1 MQGVPGGAIEDS
13 LEDYRAE
20 LEAYIDNQAPDAT
33 VGEVLGSKGIKE
45 VIHKQLTPSL
55 PYRLVTR
62 QLTTAELSDS
72 LRWKFRYQL
81 HTDANGYK
89 GTELLTLEEPTVAL
103 AGRKLSLSFTPAT
116 QEDEDT
122 LAGYL
127 PQPDESGDLDPG
139 ELPETLPGYLINLKA
154 EFAVDEDIVA
164 NPDVEVTMGSGLI
177 SEMGYWQPGRGW
189 DTSKNNPVAGEYR
202 ALALDLQ
209 GISAQAAENL
219 ESSLEATQAKLEA
232 EDYSGL
238 TKQQLVGDMLYST
251 ILGYFALNDMQDQIG
266 ERQANSV
273 GYRAPSYG
281 LFKTSLQPQYW
292 FGMPR
297 DVKASGLT
305 MDVDHMSS
313 IRVDKNNNRERW
325 VAFNRA
331 TGARMSAMEHL
342 VPEEMYST
350 EDNPAHGISA
360 VKALQL
366 AAAEGQK
373 IWTITQS
380 NLSQA
385 MAALN
390 LSSSVEADIRNA
402 VRTGKEV
409 TAHEDTIN
417 FHGRPSAGYM
427 VIDPKTGAGGY
438 LIAGGENGGFLS
450 VIIAALLGFL
460 GGITMSGKTGQPVFS
475 ERLRTLAR
483 QARYVSILG
492 VISLFV
498 ETLGAL
504 GDDSLSISS
513 KIGRISTAMFAYA
526 STSIVTAAAFSVIGG
541 PVAAAIA
548 GLVFAAIITVLL
560 INFNSRYFS
569 SNHIRFFR
577 GYA

>member
-1 MQGVPGGAIEDS
+1 
-13 LEDYRAE
+13 
-20 LEAYIDNQAPDAT
+20 
-33 VGEVLGSKGIKE
+33 
-45 VIHKQLTPSL
+45 
-55 PYRLVTR
+55 
-62 QLTTAELSDS
+62 
-72 LRWKFRYQL
+72 
-81 HTDANGYK
+81 
-89 GTELLTLEEPTVAL
+89 VAL
-103 AGRKLSLSFTPAT
+103 AGRKLSVSFSPAT

-127 PQPDESGDLDPG
+127 PQPDEDGELDPG
-139 ELPETLPGYLINLKA
+139 QLPDTLPGYLINLKA
-154 EFAVDEDIVA
+154 ELAVDEDIVA

-189 DTSKNNPVAGEYR
+189 DTSENNPIAGEYR

-209 GISAQAAENL
+209 GVSAQAAEDL
-219 ESSLEATQAKLEA
+219 ETSLEDTRAKLDA
-232 EDYSGL
+232 EDYTGL

-251 ILGYFALNDMQDQIG
+251 ILSYFALNDMQDQIG
-266 ERQANSV
+266 ERQTNSV

-313 IRVDKNNNRERW
+313 IRVDKDNNRERW

-402 VRTGKEV
+402 VRAGKEV

-427 VIDPKTGAGGY
+427 VIDPKTGAGSY
-438 LIAGGENGGFLS
+438 LIAGGENGGVISAEKRDDLRTVSFFYELLATATGLIENARLASLIGQVLTLIDVVDRCEPDDARDIIIGATLLS
-450 VIIAALLGFL
+450 LLSIFFSALLA
-460 GGITMSGKTGQPVFS
+460 TVF
-475 ERLRTLAR
+475 
-483 QARYVSILG
+483 
-492 VISLFV
+492 
-498 ETLGAL
+498 
-504 GDDSLSISS
+504 
-513 KIGRISTAMFAYA
+513 
-526 STSIVTAAAFSVIGG
+526 
-541 PVAAAIA
+541 
-548 GLVFAAIITVLL
+548 GLVGAVVVFLAISYMQNL
-560 INFNSRYFS
+560 ILS
-569 SNHIRFFR
+569 SAISARR
-577 GYA
+577 GCT